1 MAFDELKENT
11 QQIQEEAKAYL
22 ESTIQYYKLWGF
34 KIVMKSA
41 KLVVKVLLLSFFLM
55 MFLIFG
61 SISAALAIGEA
72 LENIWLGF
80 LIIAGVYLALILLLL
95 FTRSRIIERQILR
108 SFSTRFLND
117 Q

>member
-34 KIVMKSA
+34 KIMMKST
-41 KLVVKVLLLSFFLM
+41 KMIVKVFLLSFFLM

-72 LENIWLGF
+72 LESMWLGF
-80 LIIAGVYLALILLLL
+80 LLVAGVYFILILLLL
-95 FTRSRIIERQILR
+95 FVRSKLIERQILR
-108 SFSTRFLND
+108 KCSTILLHD
-117 Q
+117 

>member
-34 KIVMKSA
+34 KIMMKST
-41 KLVVKVLLLSFFLM
+41 KMVVKVFLLSFFLM

-61 SISAALAIGEA
+61 SVSAALAIGEA
-72 LENIWLGF
+72 LQSMWLGF
-80 LIIAGVYLALILLLL
+80 LIVAGVYLVLILLLL
-95 FTRSRIIERQILR
+95 FVRSKIIERQILR
-108 SFSTRFLND
+108 KCSTIFLND
-117 Q
+117 